1 MSSEP
6 TFQLSQGYE
15 VLPPKSGKAYPI
27 PCDEWELLKGKI
39 SKATAEPW
47 LSHTIGSALLGMA
60 LSALLPIVTSAF
72 QLPAQQRA
80 LDITWLVLIITGVC
94 GLVCLLFSHKERQVH
109 RERASDVAAQMQL
122 IQQRYD
128 QAS

>member
-15 VLPPKSGKAYPI
+15 VLPPRSGKAYPI

-39 SKATAEPW
+39 SKAAAEPW
-47 LSHTIGSALLGMA
+47 LFHTIGSALLGMA
-60 LSALLPIVTSAF
+60 LSALLPIVTNAF

-80 LDITWLVLIITGVC
+80 LDITWLVLIITGFC
-94 GLVCLLFSHKERQVH
+94 GIVCLLFSHKERQVH

>member
-6 TFQLSQGYE
+6 AFQLSQGYE

-39 SKATAEPW
+39 SRAAAEPW
-47 LSHTIGSALLGMA
+47 LFHTVGSALLGMA
-60 LSALLPIVTSAF
+60 LSALLPIVTNAF

-94 GLVCLLFSHKERQVH
+94 GIVCLLFSHKERQVH

-128 QAS
+128 QAP